1 MSFPKEIRL
10 LIASYVI
17 DIPMKLLDWI
27 FFRKEDFD
35 WDFLSGNPG
44 AIYLLEKNQDK
55 IDWFCLYENPFI
67 FEIDQ
72 IEYKKKLREF

>member
-35 WDFLSGNPG
+35 WDFLSGNPD